1 MPNNYEQNDSSV
13 NDQNTTAQ
21 QTANQPNEEAQTGA
35 ADQASS
41 GTSEVSSQQHS
52 SSQANP
58 RASMTRRHFLGVLGG
73 VGIGAILAG
82 TGVAAFLLPEDVYA
96 FEVSDG
102 YLLVDT
108 KKCVGCETCMLVC
121 SLAHSGHVNKSLAR
135 IQIAKNPLGCYPN
148 DIAQNQC
155 RQCADPG
162 CVKACPTG
170 AMHVDPETGM
180 RVVSEDKCIGCE
192 SCVEGCLFT
201 PSRVQWNFEERHAQK
216 CDLCKNTPY
225 WSQEGGPEGMQ
236 ACVSMCPVSAIA
248 FTKEL
253 PEQDDSGYLVNLR
266 NEHWAKIGFPMDD
279 AGLEL
284 PCVSLPPTPDVMA

>member
-1 MPNNYEQNDSSV
+1 MPKENKQTENQQDTSGTQATLDQQNNMPQTTNASDTQQTTSASAAST
-13 NDQNTTAQ
+13 TTANSSASQ
-21 QTANQPNEEAQTGA
+21 QTTSRKTSDHA
-35 ADQASS
+35 A
-41 GTSEVSSQQHS
+41 
-52 SSQANP
+52 
-58 RASMTRRHFLGVLGG
+58 MTRRNFLGVLGG
-73 VGIGAILAG
+73 VGIGAILASSG
-82 TGVAAFLLPEDVYA
+82 IAAFLLPNDVYA
-96 FEVSDG
+96 FEVSEG

-108 KKCVGCETCMLVC
+108 KKCAGCETCMLVC
-121 SLAHSGHVNKSLAR
+121 SLAHFGHVNKSLAR
-135 IQIAKNPLGCYPN
+135 IQISKNPLGCYPN

-180 RVVSEDKCIGCE
+180 RVVSEEKCIGCE

-225 WSQEGGPEGMQ
+225 WNEDGGPDGKQ
-236 ACVSMCPVSAIA
+236 ACVSMCPVSAIT

-253 PEQDDSGYLVNLR
+253 PEQDDSGYIVNLR
-266 NEHWAKIGFPMDD
+266 N
-279 AGLEL
+279 
-284 PCVSLPPTPDVMA
+284 

>member
-13 NDQNTTAQ
+13 NDQNTTVQ

-35 ADQASS
+35 ANQASS

-180 RVVSEDKCIGCE
+180 RVVSEEKCIGCE

>member
-1 MPNNYEQNDSSV
+1 MPNNYEQNDSSA
-13 NDQNTTAQ
+13 NDQNTTVR

-35 ADQASS
+35 ANQASS

-52 SSQANP
+52 SSQANT

-82 TGVAAFLLPEDVYA
+82 TGVAAFLLPEDVFA

-180 RVVSEDKCIGCE
+180 RVVSEEKCIGCE

>member
-13 NDQNTTAQ
+13 NDQNTTVQ

-148 DIAQNQC
+148 DITQNQC

>member
-1 MPNNYEQNDSSV
+1 MPNNYEQNDSSI
-13 NDQNTTAQ
+13 NDQNTTVQ
-21 QTANQPNEEAQTGA
+21 QTANQPNEEAQTGSA
-35 ADQASS
+35 NQASS

-180 RVVSEDKCIGCE
+180 RVVSEEKCIGCE

>member
-13 NDQNTTAQ
+13 NDQNTTVQ
-21 QTANQPNEEAQTGA
+21 QTTNQPNEEAQTGA
-35 ADQASS
+35 ANQASS

-180 RVVSEDKCIGCE
+180 RVVSEEKCIGCE